1 MRQLTKFVILAA
13 MACSSAFATDRAS
26 YVHKVTITNITRG
39 QTFTPVLVAS
49 HRSGMTLFAPGAP
62 ANPEI
67 EAMAESGDIGP
78 LKTLLGNTPG
88 VHGIADSGGLLGP
101 GESVTVTVKSM
112 QSNDRIS
119 LVGMLIPTNDSFVGL
134 NNVRAARNHRPVTYT
149 APAYDAGTETNDELC
164 ASIPGPVCGGAAL
177 SPNDDGEGYV
187 HISAGIFGIGDLPE
201 MADRDWRNPVARI
214 SVRRVV
220 RP

>member
-1 MRQLTKFVILAA
+1 MKQLTNFIILTAL
-13 MACSSAFATDRAS
+13 ACSSAFASDGDS

-39 QTFTPVLVAS
+39 QTFTPILVAS
-49 HRSGMTLFAPGAP
+49 HRSGITLFEAGAA

-67 EAMAESGDIGP
+67 EAMAESGNIGP
-78 LKTLLGNTPG
+78 LKVLLAATPG
-88 VHGIADSGGLLGP
+88 VHGISDSGGLLGP
-101 GESVTVTVKSM
+101 GDSVTVTVKSK
-112 QSNDRIS
+112 QGNDRIS

-134 NNVRAARNHRPVTYT
+134 NNVRASRNHRRVTYT

-201 MADRDWRNPVARI
+201 VADRDWRNPVAEV
-214 SVRRVV
+214 SVRRV
-220 RP
+220 PQ

>member
-1 MRQLTKFVILAA
+1 MKRLIHFVILAA
-13 MACSSAFATDRAS
+13 LACSSAYASDRVS

-49 HRSGMTLFAPGAP
+49 HKSGMTLFASGAP

-67 EAMAESGDIGP
+67 ETMAESGNIGP
-78 LKTLLGNTPG
+78 LKELLGNTPG
-88 VHGIADSGGLLGP
+88 VYGIADSGGLLFP
-101 GESVTVTVKSM
+101 GDSVTVTVRSR
-112 QSNDRIS
+112 SANDRLS

-134 NNVRAARNHRPVTYT
+134 NNVRGSRNHRRVTYT

-164 ASIPGPVCGGAAL
+164 ASIPGPVCGGEAL

-187 HISAGIFGIGDLPE
+187 HISAGIFGVGDLPDV
-201 MADRDWRNPVARI
+201 ADRDWRNPVARVSI
-214 SVRRVV
+214 RRVP
-220 RP
+220 R